1 MENTRSATARIAL
14 SMVHAPPKC
23 PPRDPCYDWRGVQP
37 GGNTAKG
44 VRLETD
50 LVATTLE
57 QKIAAAQSR
66 LDRRGLL
73 DALQALVRIPSVYD
87 PALPDGNERAAAE
100 LVTGLLDGW
109 GINCRT
115 REVAP
120 DRPNIVA
127 DIAGTRPGPLLI
139 FEGHTDVV
147 TAGDRAAWTV
157 DPFAAEIHAGRLYGR
172 GACDMK
178 SGLAAMLFAAHA
190 LRTAGSDF
198 AGTIRLAVLADEEGL
213 MRGAK
218 AFVADG
224 ELDGAAAA
232 IICEPEG
239 DRVCIAQKG
248 AIRLRVTLTGKMAH
262 GAMPEEAANPIAAL
276 GEVISRCRA
285 LEREIQAEHPP
296 HSLLGRFYLTPT
308 VALAGEREQGNVIP
322 GTADLLLD
330 IRTIPANDHAAIIE
344 QVTVTASAAVREID
358 GVTHQVEVVDDRPA
372 TETDASDPIV
382 RAVIAAHEAET
393 GQTPPFGGVPGS
405 TDGTIFWAAT
415 RVPLVTYGPGITT
428 LPHQADEYVELD
440 EVLRY
445 ARTYIAAAL
454 RFFDLMERGGE

>member
-1 MENTRSATARIAL
+1 
-14 SMVHAPPKC
+14 MVHAPPKSRSLC
-23 PPRDPCYDWRGVQP
+23 HATIGAGSSHIRPS
-37 GGNTAKG
+37 TKG

-50 LVATTLE
+50 FVTTSLE
-57 QKIAAAQSR
+57 QRIATAQSR
-66 LDRRGLL
+66 LDERGLL

-87 PALPDGNERAAAE
+87 PSVPDGNERDAAHY
-100 LVTGLLDGW
+100 VTRLLNEW
-109 GINCRT
+109 CIPYRS

-120 DRPNIVA
+120 ERPNIVA
-127 DIAGTRPGPLLI
+127 EIMGTRPGPLLI

-157 DPFAAEIHAGRLYGR
+157 DPFGGEIRNGRLYGR

-178 SGLAAMLFAAHA
+178 GGLAAMLFAARA
-190 LRTAGSDF
+190 IRDSGSAF

-262 GAMPEEAANPIAAL
+262 GAMPEEGANPIAAL
-276 GEVISRCRA
+276 GLVVNRCRM
-285 LEREIQAEHPP
+285 LEREIQSEHPP
-296 HSLLGRFYLTPT
+296 HPLLGAFYLTPT

-322 GTADLLLD
+322 SNAELLLD
-330 IRTIPANDHAAIIE
+330 IRTAPTNDHSLIIDRVTTAICSA
-344 QVTVTASAAVREID
+344 ASAVD
-358 GVTHQVEVVDDRPA
+358 GVTCLVEVIDNRPA
-372 TETDASDPIV
+372 TETDPTDPVV
-382 RAVIAAHEAET
+382 RAVMAAHQAET
-393 GQTPPFGGVPGS
+393 GETPPFGGVPGS

-415 RVPLVTYGPGITT
+415 RVPLVTYGPGVTT
-428 LPHQADEYVELD
+428 LPHQADEYVDLD
-440 EVLRY
+440 DVVRY

-454 RFFDLMERGGE
+454 RYFELMEWGSL